1 MGIMPTTTTEVI
13 APAITEYSIDV
24 TKPVG
29 TDVIIPGQDGTK
41 TTTTTTTTNII
52 QTETTAPARLSMMI
66 VING

>member
-1 MGIMPTTTTEVI
+1 MPTTTTEVI

-41 TTTTTTTTNII
+41 TTTTTNII
-52 QTETTAPARLSMMI
+52 QTETTAPASQPGCL
-66 VING
+66 